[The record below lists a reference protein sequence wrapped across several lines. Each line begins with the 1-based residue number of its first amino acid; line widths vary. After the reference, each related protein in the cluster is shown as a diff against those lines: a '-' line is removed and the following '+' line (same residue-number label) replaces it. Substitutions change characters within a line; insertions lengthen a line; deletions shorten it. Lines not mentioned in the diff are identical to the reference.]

1 MSTSLFFNLYE
12 VTPEQNLLN
21 DLAEEMIKIH
31 GINVYYI
38 PRKHVNIDALFGE
51 DSASEFDNAI
61 LIEMYLK
68 NYLGFGGDGDMMSK
82 FGLMTSDTLTLC
94 VARRRFDE
102 EIGRQFNFVRP
113 QEGDLI
119 YFPFTKGIFEIKF
132 VEHEATFYQTGA
144 LQFFE
149 LRCEKFNYSDE
160 KINTGIADIDN
171 AQINNSTASDNFRI
185 LTEAGNWLITQDG
198 NDIVKEDYARDTTV
212 SGAENDFFQD
222 QSNTFIDFTIA
233 DPFSEG
239 GRF

>member
-1 MSTSLFFNLYE
+1 M
-12 VTPEQNLLN
+12 VT
-21 DLAEEMIKIH
+21 
-31 GINVYYI
+31 NVYFNNYGQTSEQELLEDLVI
-38 PRKHVNIDALFGE
+38 ESIRTYGQDMYYLPRKRNSFDGIYYE
-51 DSASEFDNAI
+51 DSQSSYDIAYM
-61 LIEMYLK
+61 IEVYMKSY
-68 NYLGFGGDGDMMSK
+68 NGFMGQDSFMSK
-82 FGLMTSDTLTLC
+82 FGLQIRDQITFC
-94 VARRRFDE
+94 IARRVFSDE
-102 EIGRQFNFVRP
+102 VGAIEYLDRP

-185 LTEAGNWLITQDG
+185 LTESGNWLITQDG